1 MKKTVIIL
9 ATITTMFA
17 QMHNIYGE
25 AFGPGL
31 LGSINYERMLIED
44 KNIFLRAGYGGFT
57 VESTLP
63 GAYDVETGTY
73 VDLTSSLSINPIILG
88 VTKLWGNKWRLEAG
102 GGVSLWMVTIEG
114 SASNSVGS
122 IDVTEDGMIPS
133 LYTTLGVRYQN
144 PEGGLNLKLG
154 LSPTIL
160 FGDLSGTIPFPH
172 LSLGYS
178 F

>member
-57 VESTLP
+57 VETSGLSIDP
-63 GAYDVETGTY
+63 ETNDF
-73 VDLTSSLSINPIILG
+73 VNLTSSLSINPIILG

-122 IDVTEDGMIPS
+122 IDITEDGMIPS